1 MTASPQRRSLF
12 ASWRSGLAGL
22 RFQSWVLRQPWLRP
36 VYRVFPR
43 NLRDR
48 VSSALSARSVVQTQF
63 RRTDAWELSSKSAEI
78 SVPNAGDVAD
88 TRLTSVGIN
97 IIGYIRGEFGLA
109 ESARMYARA
118 LINAGVPVSLYD
130 LDLGLPHSW
139 KDRSLDGFIDQH
151 MPHKVTVVFVN
162 PDYLGAAFEKVGRAR
177 MEGHYV
183 IACWFWELE
192 VIPSSWLSAIALV
205 DEIMVASKFVEDA
218 FRCITDKPI
227 MRLPLPLSDQRDS
240 GLQRQDFGLES
251 EAFVFL
257 FTFDFHSFL
266 ARKNPQAVVHA
277 FKNAFPE
284 GRNDVCLVVK
294 SSNGHMYPEQMAELL
309 SLVAEDQRILLR
321 DEVIDKTHVRALQR
335 CCDVYVSLH
344 RAEGFGLG
352 LAECMSLGKPVIA
365 TGWSGNMEFMTDSNS
380 CLIDYD
386 LVPVAGRY
394 PESNGARWAEPRIAS
409 AAAAMRRLADD
420 PVQARRLG
428 EAARADIYT
437 RLAPQNVAQ
446 HLLARATKV
455 VESPH

>member
-1 MTASPQRRSLF
+1 MTASPQRRNLF

-22 RFQSWVLRQPWLRP
+22 RLQSWVLRQPWLRP

-48 VSSALSARSVVQTQF
+48 VFSALSARSVVQTQF
-63 RRTDAWELSSKSAEI
+63 QRTDAWELSLESAEI
-78 SVPNAGDVAD
+78 SVPNTGDVAD

-97 IIGYIRGEFGLA
+97 ILGYIRGEFGLA

-139 KDRSLDGFIDQH
+139 EDRSLDGFIDQH
-151 MPHKVTVVFVN
+151 MPHKVTIVFVN
-162 PDYLGAAFEKVGRAR
+162 PDYLDAAFEKVGRAR
-177 MEGHYV
+177 MEGHYI

-192 VIPSSWLSAIALV
+192 VIPSSWLSAITLV
-205 DEIMVASKFVEDA
+205 DEIMVASRFIEDA
-218 FRCITDKPI
+218 FRDVTDKPI

-240 GLQRQDFGLES
+240 GLQRRDFGLEP

-257 FTFDFHSFL
+257 FTFDFHSFVT
-266 ARKNPQAVVHA
+266 RKNPQAVVNAFRHA
-277 FKNAFPE
+277 FPDD
-284 GRNDVCLVVK
+284 RDDVRLVVK

-309 SLVAEDQRILLR
+309 SLVAADKRILLR
-321 DEVIDKTHVRALQR
+321 DEVIDRMHVRALQR

-352 LAECMSLGKPVIA
+352 LAECMSLGRPVIA

-380 CLIDYD
+380 CLVDYD

-394 PESNGARWAEPRIAS
+394 PESDGARWAEPRIDS

-420 PVQARRLG
+420 PLQARRLG
-428 EAARADIYT
+428 EAARDDICA
-437 RLAPQNVAQ
+437 RLAPPSVAE
-446 HLLARATKV
+446 HLLARAAKV
-455 VESPH
+455 VASTH